1 MKDKKPLV
9 DLKDP
14 NPYWFNLTLHQKLE
28 MDTDLIVDNAKRRI
42 DEKHYRK
49 SDKCKKRA
57 RARKTGGY
65 NREEIFPSVN

>member
-1 MKDKKPLV
+1 
-9 DLKDP
+9 
-14 NPYWFNLTLHQKLE
+14 
-28 MDTDLIVDNAKRRI
+28 MDTDLIINNAKRKV
-42 DEKHYRK
+42 DDKHYRK